1 MKKKSQNIE
10 NANKTH
16 RKNKHHIK
24 SISNDDQKKRKLKL
38 FFLILKFKKKNTQNL
53 KKNTQT

>member
-16 RKNKHHIK
+16 RKNKHDIK
-24 SISNDDQKKRKLKL
+24 SISNDPKKRGGIET
-38 FFLILKFKKKNTQNL
+38 FLNI
-53 KKNTQT
+53 